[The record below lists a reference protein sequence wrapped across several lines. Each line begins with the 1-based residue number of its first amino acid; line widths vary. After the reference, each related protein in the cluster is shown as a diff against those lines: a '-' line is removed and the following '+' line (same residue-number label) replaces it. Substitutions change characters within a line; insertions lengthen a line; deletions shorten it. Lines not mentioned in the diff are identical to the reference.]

1 MSVESLKRELFRA
14 RVFYVLGW
22 LSPIIAL
29 TTGYYADDLHSKI
42 PFLGGL
48 FRMPPEHLKCHILP
62 VLLAFICFVSIG
74 YSVSFFMQLMPKLK
88 NDISNLKW
96 AIEKEIERLPEA
108 W

>member
-1 MSVESLKRELFRA
+1 MRVESLKRELFRA

-22 LSPIIAL
+22 LSPIILIASIVINVCGGFNKSN
-29 TTGYYADDLHSKI
+29 TWI
-42 PFLGGL
+42 EFLLG
-48 FRMPPEHLKCHILP
+48 I
-62 VLLAFICFVSIG
+62 IFVV
-74 YSVSFFMQLMPKLK
+74 SVAYSFFFFAPSGTRAQLK

>member
-1 MSVESLKRELFRA
+1 MSVELLKEELFRA
-14 RVFYVLGW
+14 RVLYVLGW

-29 TTGYYADDLHSKI
+29 PAGYYAGDLYSKI

-48 FRMPPEHLKCHILP
+48 FRMPPEHVWCYIPPILLFIIWLVSTIYGAVFFIELK
-62 VLLAFICFVSIG
+62 S
-74 YSVSFFMQLMPKLK
+74 KLK

-96 AIEKEIERLPEA
+96 TIEKEIERLPEA